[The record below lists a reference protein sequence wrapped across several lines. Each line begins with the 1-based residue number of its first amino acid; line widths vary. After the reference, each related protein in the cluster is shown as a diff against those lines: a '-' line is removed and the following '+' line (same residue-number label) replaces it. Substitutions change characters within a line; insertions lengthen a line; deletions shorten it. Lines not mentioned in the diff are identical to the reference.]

1 MSTEA
6 GVSLGK
12 TAFLEAYLPS
22 NKDANLTDANKA
34 WNAAG
39 NEGTLSESLFGKV
52 RAKLGMTG
60 RGGASPKKQS
70 ASSKAKAK
78 SVVVK
83 KVTKPAS
90 PKPDAEVGEKPAAKP
105 VVKEVK
111 TRAKAVT
118 ATVKPTS
125 IKSNDRAHKLV
136 QVEDTIDDLILGLK
150 EIGGLDDALESLR
163 KARRVVVRGHE
174 G

>member
-70 ASSKAKAK
+70 ASSKAQAK
-78 SVVVK
+78 SVV
-83 KVTKPAS
+83 
-90 PKPDAEVGEKPAAKP
+90 
-105 VVKEVK
+105 
-111 TRAKAVT
+111 
-118 ATVKPTS
+118 VKPTS